1 MRWLSCLSIPP
12 QQHVVDCAGVQAS
25 VFAEASIPVS
35 SAASATAAPLLLP
48 LLAQNPEA
56 EIALN
61 LELVQQLAED
71 SDLPELRSLP
81 SERWSFIRAMPSAC
95 SGEP

>member
-1 MRWLSCLSIPP
+1 M
-12 QQHVVDCAGVQAS
+12 
-25 VFAEASIPVS
+25 FAQVSIPVS

-71 SDLPELRSLP
+71 GDLPELRSLP